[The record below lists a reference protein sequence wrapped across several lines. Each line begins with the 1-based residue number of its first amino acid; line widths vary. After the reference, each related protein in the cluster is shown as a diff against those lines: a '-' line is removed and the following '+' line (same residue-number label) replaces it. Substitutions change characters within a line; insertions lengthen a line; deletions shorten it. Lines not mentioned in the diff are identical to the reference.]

1 MSFNKP
7 AEFLA
12 QKAGMIRQIRFG
24 SDCAKGADQQFQIFG
39 RYSDDIPISVQLAV
53 KTVFLLLYSHE
64 HNLII
69 TVWKAFLELWS
80 EEILAGSLHCISLFL
95 FLFVFSCFSQV
106 DSHPDCSAQGAVDV
120 GEGSRADVIGLAWF
134 QHVPT
139 IRGKEIVASTCQKI
153 KDKRRGGK
161 WSQHESTMVVA
172 KVTTKKRDR
181 C

>member
-1 MSFNKP
+1 MN
-7 AEFLA
+7 
-12 QKAGMIRQIRFG
+12 I
-24 SDCAKGADQQFQIFG
+24 
-39 RYSDDIPISVQLAV
+39 
-53 KTVFLLLYSHE
+53 
-64 HNLII
+64 NLII

-139 IRGKEIVASTCQKI
+139 IRGKEIVVSTCQKI

-161 WSQHESTMVVA
+161 WSQHESTRVVA
-172 KVTTKKRDR
+172 KVTTKKARQVLMWHMRRDTT
-181 C
+181 CSCLVSSIDDLMLGLGHLLFPA